1 VLLHLAAREKS
12 KDQNCF
18 LRIGQKSVK
27 TPTTSFY
34 RGLRRVAVFKGP
46 PPMGLPG
53 EEREPIS
60 VSFRIQKI
68 LLVPKSR
75 QREKL
80 RGHVFGS
87 GTSDPAELRRSKF

>member
-1 VLLHLAAREKS
+1 M
-12 KDQNCF
+12 D
-18 LRIGQKSVK
+18 
-27 TPTTSFY
+27 
-34 RGLRRVAVFKGP
+34 
-46 PPMGLPG
+46 LPG
-53 EEREPIS
+53 EERGGAIS

-75 QREKL
+75 AGEKL